1 MGTDRLCH
9 FANNVG
15 ALIIG
20 DASEEQFIP
29 AIALTVVALL
39 IGLLVTLSL
48 REPVVDSSEKKASST
63 TLFRDGVS
71 LLLNSRPLRWLVL
84 LVVFTSPLTST
95 LATTLG
101 PPYLVQN
108 DVTPFVVGVV
118 LSLGSLLAAFTQRYA
133 YKMEA
138 WLGRGR
144 AIALLIF
151 APGLMYWIL
160 AAVAGPYATVFIMI
174 LLYGTNDTKAP
185 LFSAYQNA
193 LIESRNRATVLSLI
207 NMFASLFLALSAPVY
222 AALAQQSLESAF
234 VVMGS
239 VIIVAGLLLRPHRL
253 PADTGAA

>member
-1 MGTDRLCH
+1 MKRAMGRVNSWGQIA
-9 FANNVG
+9 FVISPIIG

-39 IGLLVTLSL
+39 IGLLVSLSL

-133 YKMEA
+133 YRWKHGWGEV
-138 WLGRGR
+138 GRS
-144 AIALLIF
+144 
-151 APGLMYWIL
+151 P
-160 AAVAGPYATVFIMI
+160 
-174 LLYGTNDTKAP
+174 
-185 LFSAYQNA
+185 FSF
-193 LIESRNRATVLSLI
+193 SR
-207 NMFASLFLALSAPVY
+207 
-222 AALAQQSLESAF
+222 Q
-234 VVMGS
+234 G
-239 VIIVAGLLLRPHRL
+239 
-253 PADTGAA
+253 